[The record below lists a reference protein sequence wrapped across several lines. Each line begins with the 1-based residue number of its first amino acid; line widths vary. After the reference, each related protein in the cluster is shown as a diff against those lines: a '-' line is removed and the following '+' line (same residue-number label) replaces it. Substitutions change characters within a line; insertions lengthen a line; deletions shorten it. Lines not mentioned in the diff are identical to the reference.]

1 MSSKTMFGNGSEI
14 QVTYACGHQESI
26 KSQRDFINEMR
37 TRAAR
42 RTLCEVCLGA
52 HRAKRDCMIS
62 NSVQRTKEAA
72 AATKLTGTRKQIE
85 WAERIRE
92 KWLFIVKRE
101 IPTHLLSNLEKARIG
116 AVSPEAIEQATT
128 TVLAARLA
136 AIDGVV
142 AHCKAAWWIDFQSY
156 LEAMV
161 NQPTDAAIKSEC
173 SVLLNR

>member
-1 MSSKTMFGNGSEI
+1 
-14 QVTYACGHQESI
+14 
-26 KSQRDFINEMR
+26 
-37 TRAAR
+37 
-42 RTLCEVCLGA
+42 
-52 HRAKRDCMIS
+52 MIS

-116 AVSPEAIEQATT
+116 AVSPEAIEQAIT

-142 AHCKAAWWIDFQSY
+142 AHCKAAWWIDFRSY